1 MYRTNFE
8 INSFICSK
16 DITGVPKLPIWSR
29 DPGHASFGDSV
40 VNAYERV
47 YDATFFPAKFGDPSF
62 IPLENIEKN
71 SISPNFLGVNRRQ
84 F

>member
-1 MYRTNFE
+1 MQYKQIWTFCPNASRMRGLLVYRTNFE

-40 VNAYERV
+40 VNPYERV
-47 YDATFFPAKFGDPSF
+47 YDATFFLPN
-62 IPLENIEKN
+62 LETLAL
-71 SISPNFLGVNRRQ
+71 SL
-84 F
+84 